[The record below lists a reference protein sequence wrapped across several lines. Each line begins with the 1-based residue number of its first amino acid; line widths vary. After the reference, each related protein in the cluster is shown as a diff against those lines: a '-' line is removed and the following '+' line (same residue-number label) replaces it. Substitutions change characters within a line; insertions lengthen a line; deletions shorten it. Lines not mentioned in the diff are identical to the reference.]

1 MGTLTRKEFDVLN
14 AMLTAKERLS
24 QRRLEELTGYSLS
37 TVNRTL
43 KDLSDKELKDL
54 KDYMEYPVFL
64 SLFHGDPCTSAQLV
78 HIVV

>member
-43 KDLSDKELKDL
+43 KDLSDTSSSRLWRSSWP
-54 KDYMEYPVFL
+54 PV
-64 SLFHGDPCTSAQLV
+64 SGSGSHRSP
-78 HIVV
+78 